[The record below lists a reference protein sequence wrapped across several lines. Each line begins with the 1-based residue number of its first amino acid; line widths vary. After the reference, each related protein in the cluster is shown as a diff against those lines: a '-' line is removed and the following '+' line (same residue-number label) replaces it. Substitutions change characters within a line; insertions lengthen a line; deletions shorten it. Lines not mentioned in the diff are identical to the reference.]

1 MSTTRAGT
9 IYKTNPIR
17 MEEVEQNSRER
28 GQSELEG
35 GASELGVTEAL
46 RMFAEDRRQRE
57 EEQAEER
64 RRWQEEKRAW
74 EIVLEE
80 ERM

>member
-1 MSTTRAGT
+1 
-9 IYKTNPIR
+9 

-35 GASELGVTEAL
+35 GASELGVTEVL

-64 RRWQEEKRAW
+64 RRWQEKKRAW